1 MRVHTIP
8 ASALEPGHVHAWCEL
23 QAADPALSSPFLA
36 PEFMLAVAHE
46 RPDVVVGLVEE
57 GGRPVGFFPHQR
69 GRFGTGRPVGGTLN
83 DLQGIVA
90 APGVDIAAA
99 DLIRGCGLLHWQFSR
114 VIASQAPFAPYHVR
128 ADVSRFIDLS
138 GGFDAYARAKHDAFG
153 ERLLRKGRKLER
165 EAGPV
170 RFELQSADSSALAQL
185 MAWKRDRYR
194 RAGYVDVFKSRWAR
208 RVIERIHATQ
218 TARFAGLLSL
228 LWAGDRIAAAHL
240 GIRCMDRCHSW
251 AVAYAPEFARYSPGL
266 LLYWKLAESAAS
278 AGVLR
283 IEIGGGHYP
292 YKNTLANTSMRV
304 AGGSVDRVALV
315 TVARRWSE
323 ERKEWIRGSSVLRPP
338 ARMFLRT
345 YRRMLR
351 SAVK

>member
-1 MRVHTIP
+1 MRVRTIP
-8 ASALEPGHVHAWCEL
+8 ASALEPGHVRAWCEL

-46 RPDVVVGLVEE
+46 RPDVGVGLVEE

-90 APGVDIAAA
+90 APGVDVTAA
-99 DLIRGCGLLHWQFSR
+99 DLIRGCGLLQWQFTR
-114 VIASQAPFAPYHVR
+114 VIASQTPFAPYHVR
-128 ADVSRFIDLS
+128 GDVSCFIDLS
-138 GGFDAYARAKHDAFG
+138 GGFEAYARAKHDAFV

-170 RFELQSADSSALAQL
+170 RFELQSADSSALTQL

-208 RVIERIHATQ
+208 GVIERIHAIQ
-218 TARFAGLLSL
+218 TARFAGVLSL

-251 AVAYAPEFARYSPGL
+251 AIAYAPEFARYSPGL

-304 AGGSVDRVALV
+304 AGGSVDRMALV
-315 TVARRWSE
+315 TAARRWSE

-338 ARMFLRT
+338 ARVFFRT
-345 YRRMLR
+345 WRRMLR
-351 SAVK
+351 AAVK